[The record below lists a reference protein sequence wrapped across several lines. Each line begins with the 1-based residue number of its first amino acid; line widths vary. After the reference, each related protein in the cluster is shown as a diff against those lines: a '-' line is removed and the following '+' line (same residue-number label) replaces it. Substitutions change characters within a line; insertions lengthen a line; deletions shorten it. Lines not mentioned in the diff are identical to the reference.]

1 MSNVKKSWLPIGLP
15 SDIKELEDLWECE
28 NRCGDATLAAI
39 QLKYLTHLKKER
51 DESKKQL

>member
-51 DESKKQL
+51 DEKR